1 MGVGLEVKHL
11 KSTNALSGTCLFC
24 GHCGSDESR
33 GNPWHL
39 IKATIPGDHQ
49 TWCSL
54 MSLSHAISNLYEVT
68 YPATL

>member
-24 GHCGSDESR
+24 GHCGSGESR

-39 IKATIPGDHQ
+39 IKVP
-49 TWCSL
+49 SL
-54 MSLSHAISNLYEVT
+54 GITKHGAL
-68 YPATL
+68 